1 MHNNSK
7 KYLREY
13 LPIYFDLIT
22 TSNKEHFK
30 TAASIQT
37 NATPVNVP
45 VSTLTVNV
53 RKKDGKTVL
62 LHASLHPGCVMDGR
76 TAMTD
81 RMRRNVFVLRI
92 IYNAAGVIREELAME
107 TSTITCINVS
117 HWPNMEMG

>member
-7 KYLREY
+7 KYFCVY
-13 LPIYFDLIT
+13 LLIYFDFIKT
-22 TSNKEHFK
+22 NKKEHFK

-45 VSTLTVNV
+45 VSTSTVNV
-53 RKKDGKTVL
+53 RKKNGKTVL
-62 LHASLHPGCVMDGR
+62 LHASLHHGCAMDGM

-117 HWPNMEMG
+117 H